1 MASGLIG
8 NEVPGNRLRVRL
20 PCPPLDFFWLY
31 SGTGLILRE
40 VARLRT
46 IAESGW
52 LRPHRGI
59 FQERLPI
66 YIGFFQFVHNGRL
79 RGKA

>member
-1 MASGLIG
+1 
-8 NEVPGNRLRVRL
+8 
-20 PCPPLDFFWLY
+20 
-31 SGTGLILRE
+31 LILRE